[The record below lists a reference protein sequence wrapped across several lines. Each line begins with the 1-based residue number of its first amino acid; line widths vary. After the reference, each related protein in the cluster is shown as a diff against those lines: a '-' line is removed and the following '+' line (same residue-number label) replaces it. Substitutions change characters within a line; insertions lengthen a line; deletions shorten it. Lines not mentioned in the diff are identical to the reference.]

1 MNISNF
7 CIRTSILVLLIGFM
21 SNSNVYAQEEAGT
34 HHEDKH
40 LIALSFG
47 YTYIPKGGDENQTET
62 TGVFIPTLGLDY
74 LFKINQRWEIGLMT
88 DIELANYV
96 IVHKELNRE
105 NAFIV
110 TAIGSYKILHH
121 WSVFGGAGIE
131 LEKHKN
137 LAVLR
142 LGTDYLFNLGKGWEL
157 GPGLYYDLKEG
168 YDTWSLS
175 VVIGKGF

>member
-1 MNISNF
+1 MMIFKF
-7 CIRTSILVLLIGFM
+7 CIRTSIPVLLIVFM
-21 SNSNVYAQEEAGT
+21 SNTKVYAQEDAT
-34 HHEDKH
+34 AHHEEKH
-40 LIALSFG
+40 LIALSLG
-47 YTYIPKGGDENQTET
+47 YTYIPEGGDENQTET

-74 LFKINQRWEIGLMT
+74 LFRINQKWQIGLMT
-88 DIELANYV
+88 DIELGNYV

-110 TAIGSYKILHH
+110 TAIGSYKILHN
-121 WSVFGGAGIE
+121 WSVFGGGGIE

-137 LAVLR
+137 LAILR
-142 LGTDYLFNLGKGWEL
+142 LGTDYLFKLGKGWEL
-157 GPGLYYDLKEG
+157 GPGFYYDLKEG